1 MSDLTFAFLEDTNQY
16 ILNYTLAG
24 RLVVPESDVLEKLGS
39 FLFITGS
46 VVVDDVIPP
55 TPAPGQLRWGRNQ
68 GCGYVCQGR
77 LESRAFPCKT
87 VRPSTSV
94 VLHLTATPSVPC
106 VADLCWTAS
115 RSGASGTSAT
125 WLARTAAHPTIEC
138 RLIAAHWPV
147 GHKNGVDVRRVE
159 QRPTMQVCVC
169 VCVHLYVKGVA
180 VREQGVGHTCA
191 MTLLFTVGLT
201 CWDCRLSNVVNDDC
215 VGSTCGLPSV
225 YQYFSSNAAAVYVTA
240 PPFFPRARDRSVFA
254 P

>member
-16 ILNYTLAG
+16 VLNYTLAG

-138 RLIAAHWPV
+138 RLIAASSLACRPQ
-147 GHKNGVDVRRVE
+147 KRRG
-159 QRPTMQVCVC
+159 RAASGTTAHNAGMCVC
-169 VCVHLYVKGVA
+169 VCALVCEGSGSKRTRRRTHMRDDTVVHCWTDLLGLSPQQRRQRRLRWLHVWP
-180 VREQGVGHTCA
+180 
-191 MTLLFTVGLT
+191 TL
-201 CWDCRLSNVVNDDC
+201 RLSI
-215 VGSTCGLPSV
+215 L
-225 YQYFSSNAAAVYVTA
+225 FK
-240 PPFFPRARDRSVFA
+240 
-254 P
+254 